1 MAFKKQSSDLSRGI
15 TVYLLSKE
23 KKNVLENPFNGEYL
37 CRLRNR
43 EAETSEHF
51 YAYFKQRLQAKLR
64 ARRIREADVQDI
76 MQETFACVL
85 RGVDN
90 GSIRTPEAFGGYVS
104 GVCDNLLK
112 DFFNGRLSR
121 EQFCVDIDQI
131 DLSDPT
137 PGIETDILRRERQ
150 EIAQGIL
157 EDMSP
162 KNRNLLRAKLFE
174 ELSND
179 EMCARFGAS
188 SPNTLRV
195 MLCRA
200 RKRFAKACR
209 KRGLDFS
216 C

>member
-1 MAFKKQSSDLSRGI
+1 MAFKKQRSDLSHEI

-37 CRLRNR
+37 RRLRNR

-51 YAYFKQRLQAKLR
+51 YAYFKQRLQIKLR

-76 MQETFACVL
+76 MQETLLCVL
-85 RGVDN
+85 RAIDN
-90 GSIRTPEAFGGYVS
+90 DTIRTAEAFGGYVS

-112 DFFNGRLSR
+112 DFFNGCLSR
-121 EQFCVDIDQI
+121 EQLRVDVDEI

-150 EIAQGIL
+150 ELVQAIL
-157 EDMSP
+157 DDMSP
-162 KNRNLLRAKLFE
+162 KNRNLLRAKIFE

-188 SPNTLRV
+188 SPDTVRV